1 MLPRGL
7 SGARVPA
14 TDQLPAPPRQ
24 TLWKGIQDLT
34 LRQARFLAGRDL
46 EILPAIRSAEV
57 VRSWPTIP
65 PTKPL
70 TGSRALGLGLD
81 PELGFLSVGKL
92 ARPSNSV
99 RWLYL
104 HVSMSITPR
113 DFVAST

>member
-46 EILPAIRSAEV
+46 EISPAIRSVEV
-57 VRSWPTIP
+57 ERSWLIIP
-65 PTKPL
+65 PIKPL
-70 TGSRALGLGLD
+70 TGPKALGLGLD
-81 PELGFLSVGKL
+81 LGMEFLSVGKSTRL
-92 ARPSNSV
+92 NNLV

-104 HVSMSITPR
+104 RVSMSITPR